1 MNNLQIKKS
10 LIIKALE
17 DFKILDSFEID
28 ELESGKTI
36 IFKNVHSLE
45 KSQCIVFLSINET
58 VYSTVTMYFATLED
72 VSRKEKILCLIND
85 LNQKYKNSKYF
96 INDDNEIGVE
106 VAYIADSSSFNA
118 ELFINV
124 SEIMF
129 QDLIEETYNE
139 FMKIVC

>member
-1 MNNLQIKKS
+1 M
-10 LIIKALE
+10 
-17 DFKILDSFEID
+17 
-28 ELESGKTI
+28 
-36 IFKNVHSLE
+36 
-45 KSQCIVFLSINET
+45 
-58 VYSTVTMYFATLED
+58 YSTVTMYFATLED

-106 VAYIADSSSFNA
+106 GAYIADSSSFNA